1 VTGFQIIWEIER
13 KDLDLEIKWEN
24 LPVYE
29 NLRDLNFSVEENR
42 KRFSR
47 VHRLFVAIEEDSVL
61 KKHKIKAQK

>member
-1 VTGFQIIWEIER
+1 
-13 KDLDLEIKWEN
+13 
-24 LPVYE
+24 
-29 NLRDLNFSVEENR
+29 LRDLNFSVEENR